1 MIVQVIVRSGAK
13 WGRPLMGRIDKNRV
27 IEGILKEIDG
37 TDAILMLSMIKNV
50 YQTAATAARSNPLIC
65 IVHVIL
71 YHREADKSTPENN
84 LYCATG

>member
-1 MIVQVIVRSGAK
+1 MIAQVIVRSGAK

-37 TDAILMLSMIKNV
+37 TDAILMLSMIENV

-65 IVHVIL
+65 VAHIIL
-71 YHREADKSTPENN
+71 YHRETNKSTPENN
-84 LYCATG
+84 LYCVTG